1 MTFILTVTPDADWMR
16 GVISSPAFPRSRIR
30 IQDPLLPRCPSYVT
44 VEWDSLSDPEEGQ
57 SDDAPGFPDPGC
69 RRSGAIVLARV
80 TVAALLVLAAPAVS
94 FLLTAG
100 ILGSGTSIRFPAGY
114 PVMVIVTVLVTVA
127 ASALG
132 ARIAG
137 RAGFAAIRF
146 VLAWWAVIS
155 FAVTVAGVSLGRV
168 HLTELGIAILAAAL
182 AGIAA
187 GLPLAARR

>member
-1 MTFILTVTPDADWMR
+1 MTDLD
-16 GVISSPAFPRSRIR
+16 SPTRAAGRSAA
-30 IQDPLLPRCPSYVT
+30 
-44 VEWDSLSDPEEGQ
+44 G
-57 SDDAPGFPDPGC
+57 
-69 RRSGAIVLARV
+69 VLARV
-80 TVAALLVLAAPAVS
+80 TAATLLVLAAPAVA

-100 ILGSGTSIRFPAGY
+100 IAGSGASIRFPAGY
-114 PVMVIVTVLVTVA
+114 PAMLTVTVLVTAA

-137 RAGFAAIRF
+137 RAGFAAIRC
-146 VLAWWAVIS
+146 VLAWWAVIA
-155 FAVTVAGVSLGRV
+155 FAVTVAGVSLDRV

>member
-1 MTFILTVTPDADWMR
+1 MADLD
-16 GVISSPAFPRSRIR
+16 SRTR
-30 IQDPLLPRCPSYVT
+30 AA
-44 VEWDSLSDPEEGQ
+44 G
-57 SDDAPGFPDPGC
+57 G
-69 RRSGAIVLARV
+69 SGAMVLARV
-80 TVAALLVLAAPAVS
+80 TVATLLVLAAPAVS
-94 FLLTAG
+94 FLLTTG
-100 ILGSGTSIRFPAGY
+100 IRGSGTSIRFPAGY

-168 HLTELGIAILAAAL
+168 T
-182 AGIAA
+182 
-187 GLPLAARR
+187 

>member
-1 MTFILTVTPDADWMR
+1 MTDLD
-16 GVISSPAFPRSRIR
+16 SRTR
-30 IQDPLLPRCPSYVT
+30 AAGGSR
-44 VEWDSLSDPEEGQ
+44 
-57 SDDAPGFPDPGC
+57 
-69 RRSGAIVLARV
+69 AIVFARA
-80 TVAALLVLAAPAVS
+80 TVATLLVLAAPAVS
-94 FLLTAG
+94 FLLTTG
-100 ILGSGTSIRFPAGY
+100 IAGSGASIRFPAGY
-114 PVMVIVTVLVTVA
+114 PVMLIVTVLVTVA

-132 ARIAG
+132 AWIAG

-155 FAVTVAGVSLGRV
+155 FAVTVAGVSLGRA

>member
-1 MTFILTVTPDADWMR
+1 MTGLD
-16 GVISSPAFPRSRIR
+16 SRTR
-30 IQDPLLPRCPSYVT
+30 AA
-44 VEWDSLSDPEEGQ
+44 G
-57 SDDAPGFPDPGC
+57 G
-69 RRSGAIVLARV
+69 SGAIVFARV
-80 TVAALLVLAAPAVS
+80 AVATLLVLAAPAVS
-94 FLLTAG
+94 FLLTRG
-100 ILGSGTSIRFPAGY
+100 IVGPDKSINFRAGY
-114 PVMVIVTVLVTVA
+114 AVMLIVTVLVTVA

-137 RAGFAAIRF
+137 RAGFAAIRC

-155 FAVTVAGVSLGRV
+155 FAVIVAGVSLDRG

>member
-1 MTFILTVTPDADWMR
+1 MTDLDSRT
-16 GVISSPAFPRSRIR
+16 RSAGG
-30 IQDPLLPRCPSYVT
+30 S
-44 VEWDSLSDPEEGQ
+44 
-57 SDDAPGFPDPGC
+57 A
-69 RRSGAIVLARV
+69 AIVFARV
-80 TVAALLVLAAPAVS
+80 TVATLLVLAAPAVS

-100 ILGSGTSIRFPAGY
+100 IVGPDKSMNFPAGY
-114 PVMVIVTVLVTVA
+114 AVMVIVTVLVTVA

-137 RAGFAAIRF
+137 RAGFAPIRF

-155 FAVTVAGVSLGRV
+155 FAVTVAGVSLDRV

-182 AGIAA
+182 AGLAA

>member
-1 MTFILTVTPDADWMR
+1 MTDLDAR
-16 GVISSPAFPRSRIR
+16 TRAAGGSGVIVF
-30 IQDPLLPRCPSYVT
+30 
-44 VEWDSLSDPEEGQ
+44 
-57 SDDAPGFPDPGC
+57 
-69 RRSGAIVLARV
+69 ARV
-80 TVAALLVLAAPAVS
+80 TVATLLVLAAPAVA
-94 FLLTAG
+94 FLLTTG
-100 ILGSGTSIRFPAGY
+100 IVGPDKSMNFPAGY
-114 PVMVIVTVLVTVA
+114 AVMVIVTVLVTVA

-146 VLAWWAVIS
+146 VLAWWAIVS
-155 FAVTVAGVSLGRV
+155 FAVIVAGVSLDRV

>member
-1 MTFILTVTPDADWMR
+1 MTDLD
-16 GVISSPAFPRSRIR
+16 SRTR
-30 IQDPLLPRCPSYVT
+30 AA
-44 VEWDSLSDPEEGQ
+44 G
-57 SDDAPGFPDPGC
+57 G
-69 RRSGAIVLARV
+69 SGAIVLARV
-80 TVAALLVLAAPAVS
+80 TVATLLVLAAPAVS
-94 FLLTAG
+94 FLLTTG
-100 ILGSGTSIRFPAGY
+100 IVGSGTSIRFPAGY
-114 PVMVIVTVLVTVA
+114 AVMVIVTVLVTVA

-182 AGIAA
+182 AGLAA